1 MPQFRI
7 MEMAKEDLRI
17 KPSSKQ
23 ILSIAMPITIAILVP
38 QLNLLINTIFLG
50 RLDTVSLGNAGI
62 TGVFFLI
69 FSVAGFGLN
78 NAIQSA
84 LSKYAGAGKTE
95 YFSIII
101 TQAIRICL
109 QYALVFM
116 LFTWV
121 IGPIILRAVLDPSSV
136 EINISFLKI
145 IVFSLPFLY
154 LFQLGNALL
163 IASLNS
169 KLLLIGFLV
178 QAVLNIVFDYLMI
191 FGTDYFDGL
200 GFNGAAYATIIA
212 EVGAVL
218 VIYLVLLKKG
228 LIKKFTLFSNFRYD
242 KPITRELQ
250 NLAVPLM
257 GQYMMSVTTWL
268 IFFILIDDKGA
279 LAKAISNTIRNVFG
293 VAGIFVWSF
302 ASTCNTMV
310 SNIVGQ
316 KKPELIMPLIWKI
329 SFWGFAFCS
338 FFIAI
343 INIFPEYFFNL
354 FGQDDV
360 FLQESIPVLRIVSL
374 GLLLMC
380 FANIWI
386 NGITGIGHTRVN
398 VLIELVGVIVYLAYT
413 WYVMRVD
420 YTTLARAW
428 TNELVYW
435 ITIFF
440 ISYLY
445 MHFTLRKKRGEI

>member
-228 LIKKFTLFSNFRYD
+228 LIKKFTLFSNFQYD

>member
-1 MPQFRI
+1 

-84 LSKYAGAGKTE
+84 LSKYAGAGKTQ
-95 YFSIII
+95 YFSVII

-228 LIKKFTLFSNFRYD
+228 LIKKFTLFSNFQYD

-413 WYVMRVD
+413 WYVMRID

>member
-1 MPQFRI
+1 
-7 MEMAKEDLRI
+7 MAMEDLRI
-17 KPSSKQ
+17 KPSSRQ

-329 SFWGFAFCS
+329 CFWGFAFCS

-360 FLQESIPVLRIVSL
+360 FLKESIPVLRIVSL

>member
-1 MPQFRI
+1 M
-7 MEMAKEDLRI
+7 EDLRI
-17 KPSSKQ
+17 KPSSRQ

-329 SFWGFAFCS
+329 CFWGFAFCS

-360 FLQESIPVLRIVSL
+360 FLKESIPVLRIVSL

-398 VLIELVGVIVYLAYT
+398 VVIELVGVIVYLAYT

-445 MHFTLRKKRGEI
+445 MHFTLRKKRAEI

>member
-1 MPQFRI
+1 
-7 MEMAKEDLRI
+7 MEMAMEDLRI
-17 KPSSKQ
+17 KPSSRQ

-329 SFWGFAFCS
+329 CFWGFAFCS

-360 FLQESIPVLRIVSL
+360 FLKESIPVLRIVSL

-398 VLIELVGVIVYLAYT
+398 VVIELVGVIVYLAYT

>member
-1 MPQFRI
+1 
-7 MEMAKEDLRI
+7 MAMEDLRI

-279 LAKAISNTIRNVFG
+279 LAKAISNTVRNVFG

-329 SFWGFAFCS
+329 CFWGFAFCS

-413 WYVMRVD
+413 WYVMRID

>member
-7 MEMAKEDLRI
+7 MEMAMEDLRI

-69 FSVAGFGLN
+69 FSVDGFGLN

-218 VIYLVLLKKG
+218 VIYLVLLRKG
-228 LIKKFTLFSNFRYD
+228 IIKKFNLFSNFRYD
-242 KPITRELQ
+242 KPLTRELQ

-279 LAKAISNTIRNVFG
+279 LAKAISNTVRNVFG

-329 SFWGFAFCS
+329 CFWGFAFCS

-354 FGQDDV
+354 FGQGDE
-360 FLQESIPVLRIVSL
+360 FLKESIPVLRIVSL

-445 MHFTLRKKRGEI
+445 VHFTLRKKRGEI

>member
-1 MPQFRI
+1 
-7 MEMAKEDLRI
+7 MAMEDLRI

-95 YFSIII
+95 YFSVII

-218 VIYLVLLKKG
+218 VIYLVLLRKG

-279 LAKAISNTIRNVFG
+279 LAKAISNTVRNVFG

-329 SFWGFAFCS
+329 CFWGFAFCS

-354 FGQDDV
+354 FGQGDE
-360 FLQESIPVLRIVSL
+360 FLKESIPVLRIVSL

-413 WYVMRVD
+413 WYVMKVD

>member
-1 MPQFRI
+1 
-7 MEMAKEDLRI
+7 MEMAMEDLRI
-17 KPSSKQ
+17 KPSSRQ

-329 SFWGFAFCS
+329 CFWGFAFCS

-360 FLQESIPVLRIVSL
+360 FLKESIPVLRIVSL

-398 VLIELVGVIVYLAYT
+398 VVIELVGVIVYLAYT

-445 MHFTLRKKRGEI
+445 MHFTLRKKRAEI

>member
-7 MEMAKEDLRI
+7 MEMAMEDLRI

>member
-1 MPQFRI
+1 M
-7 MEMAKEDLRI
+7 EDLRI

-23 ILSIAMPITIAILVP
+23 ILSIAMPITMAILVP

-95 YFSIII
+95 YFSVII

-279 LAKAISNTIRNVFG
+279 LAKAISNTVRNVFG

-329 SFWGFAFCS
+329 CFWGFAFCS

-354 FGQDDV
+354 FGQGDE
-360 FLQESIPVLRIVSL
+360 FLKESIPVLRIVSL

-413 WYVMRVD
+413 WYVMKVN

>member
-1 MPQFRI
+1 
-7 MEMAKEDLRI
+7 MAMEDLRI

-218 VIYLVLLKKG
+218 VIYLVLLRKG
-228 LIKKFTLFSNFRYD
+228 IIKKFNLFSNFRYD
-242 KPITRELQ
+242 KPLTRELQ

-279 LAKAISNTIRNVFG
+279 LAKAISNTVRNVFG

-329 SFWGFAFCS
+329 CFWGFAFCS

-445 MHFTLRKKRGEI
+445 VHFTLRKKRGEI

>member
-7 MEMAKEDLRI
+7 MEMAMEDLRI

-279 LAKAISNTIRNVFG
+279 LAKAISNTVRNVFG

-329 SFWGFAFCS
+329 CFWGFAFCS

-354 FGQDDV
+354 FGQGDE
-360 FLQESIPVLRIVSL
+360 FLKESIPVLRIVSL

-445 MHFTLRKKRGEI
+445 MHFTLRKKRGKI

>member
-7 MEMAKEDLRI
+7 MEMAMEDLRI

-228 LIKKFTLFSNFRYD
+228 LIKKFTLFSNFQYD

-329 SFWGFAFCS
+329 CFWGFAFCS

-413 WYVMRVD
+413 WYVMRID